1 MVGWITCFPS
11 DQKRGV
17 RHGIRRCCAHWWPT
31 FLKGWWCWWS
41 LGETY
46 STYIYTVNIYIYLY
60 PGSPLPPIFYRLVWD
75 FHHIIQKKNQHL
87 EKIVDLQG
95 IFMYTYI
102 SALGQIGEMTLFQKV
117 AFCVFQKELGPM
129 WVFFYVVFLP
139 TWSGPTNWEHGI
151 TVDMPE
157 N

>member
-1 MVGWITCFPS
+1 MLSEWPKARCPPWDTQVLRPLVAYISERLVVLVVT
-11 DQKRGV
+11 
-17 RHGIRRCCAHWWPT
+17 RRNVQ
-31 FLKGWWCWWS
+31 
-41 LGETY
+41 
-46 STYIYTVNIYIYLY
+46 YIYIYSKYIYLY